1 MPADTAGYEAIG
13 ACKNLKQRILT
24 GVIAG
29 AGFLALL
36 LIGGWAYIGLLL
48 VLALIGYYEFVRMNG
63 LAWSHPAALTGSL
76 ATLAIAWPWQLT
88 GGEAPSLGSLMWW
101 VMLILL
107 VWTVLTKNKTTIDH
121 AANLLLGAFYI
132 GFGFSAMMD
141 VRLMDEYGL
150 LATFLAFGCIWSSDI
165 GAYFFGR
172 AFGRNKL
179 WPAISPNK
187 TIEGSIGGIILSLAV
202 AVLFA
207 LLAPQFISMG
217 QALAIG
223 AVSAIAGQMGDLIQS
238 AYKRIRGI
246 KDTGSL
252 LPGHGG
258 VLDRCDSWLI
268 VYPILV
274 FTGLLT

>member
-165 GAYFFGR
+165 GAYFF
-172 AFGRNKL
+172 
-179 WPAISPNK
+179 WPGFWA
-187 TIEGSIGGIILSLAV
+187 
-202 AVLFA
+202 
-207 LLAPQFISMG
+207 Q
-217 QALAIG
+217 QALA
-223 AVSAIAGQMGDLIQS
+223 GDFS
-238 AYKRIRGI
+238 
-246 KDTGSL
+246 
-252 LPGHGG
+252 
-258 VLDRCDSWLI
+258 
-268 VYPILV
+268 
-274 FTGLLT
+274 